1 MASAEPGRIFACVL
15 WLLFFSLPFSSS
27 VEPSSELSLVAAES
41 ARLQLSHG
49 MPVKN
54 SPGSKPG
61 TLVLCERVHIR
72 GLSRLKYLGKFAN
85 TAKLKISATNSSIRI
100 PAIEVCLHR
109 NTSLGIGMCPH
120 SQWEKVAKDSWS
132 GSMSPFEDKLLDIR
146 TAGSSLES
154 FEVSIEEEF
163 FRYRLIFLILGII
176 IMSLASLLSKSL
188 VFYYSSGMAIGVV
201 LVILIVLFQGMKL
214 LPTGRKNSLAIF
226 VYSSFVGLGSFLLRY
241 IPGLLRSVLTEIG
254 VSEDMYNPLAIFLL
268 AFVFLAGA
276 WLGFWAVRKL
286 VLTEDGSIDIMTSQ
300 FVYWS
305 IQIVGALMTFQSSA
319 DHLLAAEATVFG
331 FLASVILKK
340 IFRWRFLRR
349 VYRYLSFLFWSL
361 VMAFHYYDL
370 PSFPS
375 SISTMKLSKSPRK
388 NSRRLEIPDSPPSPP
403 SPLSDSGLFAS
414 TFHTTPERRKFSK
427 EEWEMFTAETTKQAL
442 QELASSPDFHRWCS
456 SNVERIS
463 VAPRSTRKVAD
474 QPRHWWLL

>member
-1 MASAEPGRIFACVL
+1 MASAEPGRISACVL
-15 WLLFFSLPFSSS
+15 WLLFFSFPFLSS

-120 SQWEKVAKDSWS
+120 SQWEKVAKVSWS
-132 GSMSPFEDKLLDIR
+132 GSMSPFEHKLLDIR

-226 VYSSFVGLGSFLLRY
+226 VYSSLVGLGSFLLRY
-241 IPGLLRSVLTEIG
+241 IPGLLRSILTEIG
-254 VSEDMYNPLAIFLL
+254 VSEDMYNPVRCAYNSALL
-268 AFVFLAGA
+268 HYSYH
-276 WLGFWAVRKL
+276 LGF
-286 VLTEDGSIDIMTSQ
+286 
-300 FVYWS
+300 
-305 IQIVGALMTFQSSA
+305 
-319 DHLLAAEATVFG
+319 
-331 FLASVILKK
+331 
-340 IFRWRFLRR
+340 
-349 VYRYLSFLFWSL
+349 
-361 VMAFHYYDL
+361 
-370 PSFPS
+370 
-375 SISTMKLSKSPRK
+375 
-388 NSRRLEIPDSPPSPP
+388 
-403 SPLSDSGLFAS
+403 
-414 TFHTTPERRKFSK
+414 
-427 EEWEMFTAETTKQAL
+427 
-442 QELASSPDFHRWCS
+442 
-456 SNVERIS
+456 
-463 VAPRSTRKVAD
+463 
-474 QPRHWWLL
+474 